1 MGNEKKEVKIQQGAE
16 KTKITTVLDNLKNLI
31 SNIYQHFMKN
41 IYKEYFAFMKKAKS
55 VYISSVDQNTKPEIS
70 YSPCVVDDEKNVYIL
85 VSDLSKRTSSLVQGR
100 NVSVMF
106 IEPEDQCEEMYV
118 RIRLIFECSTKQI
131 ERKTDKWNEQI
142 PVFLDKFGDIINILK
157 SLSDFKMFCFSPVSG
172 SYVKGFGKAYTIE
185 GGGLDKISHVNFSAN
200 QKM

>member
-1 MGNEKKEVKIQQGAE
+1 
-16 KTKITTVLDNLKNLI
+16 
-31 SNIYQHFMKN
+31 MKN

-55 VYISSVDQNTKPEIS
+55 VYISSVDENNKPEIS

-85 VSDLSKRTSSLVQGR
+85 VSDLSKRTSSLVQGC
-100 NVSVMF
+100 NVSLMF
-106 IEPEDQCEEMYV
+106 IEPEDQCEDLYV

-131 ERKTDKWNEQI
+131 ERKTEKWNEQI
-142 PVFLDKFGDIINILK
+142 HVFLEKFGDIINILK

-172 SYVKGFGKAYTIE
+172 SYVKGFGKAYTIV
-185 GGGLDKISHVNFSAN
+185 GGALDQISHVNFSAN